1 MEIYKGEC
9 VSRWLFPITKMT
21 PKLFSTLNNKTTH
34 QFYLPMTCL
43 YMVRSAGLIIG

>member
-21 PKLFSTLNNKTTH
+21 PKLFSNFYNKYSSILFTDDL
-34 QFYLPMTCL
+34 FIY
-43 YMVRSAGLIIG
+43 G